1 MWKQRFG
8 RVTYIAS
15 VLPLPSLALALLLAA
30 LNSVVDAYIL
40 RLLTT
45 LFLWILAVSYSASL
59 LLGLAY
65 GLVHRTPWVLAA
77 SLAAMLDIGLFI
89 LVLPEGETQVG
100 WRTIDVLLLG
110 GLLILSI
117 VQMIALRKH
126 RGIE

>member
-1 MWKQRFG
+1 MWRQRFG
-8 RVTYIAS
+8 RVTYITS

-30 LNSVVDAYIL
+30 LNSVVDTYIL

-45 LFLWILAVSYSASL
+45 LFLWILAASYSASL

-117 VQMIALRKH
+117 VQVIALRKH